1 VLSTNIFVVTDSSG
15 DRSKFFPAIEKK
27 HGGAISLWIERLK
40 ELGDAKYPEQ
50 IAFLREN
57 HAFSQ
62 AHANALVMYVRGSE
76 TSKRFKNPKEFFA
89 SIDPVAAKTAQ
100 EIFSAITTK
109 YPDLE
114 LVIAWTQPMLR
125 LDTHYIIGLSVAKN
139 HITLNPFSG
148 DVLES
153 FTDKLSKY
161 VVNKHTFQVPIDWKV
176 DAVLLRALATARLKE
191 IK

>member
-1 VLSTNIFVVTDSSG
+1 VTDSSG

-27 HGGAISLWIERLK
+27 HGGPIALWIERLK
-40 ELGDAKYPEQ
+40 DLGDAKYPEQ

-62 AHANALVMYVRGSE
+62 SHANALVMYVRGSE

-89 SIDPVAAKTAQ
+89 SVDPVAAKTAQ
-100 EIFSAITTK
+100 EIFATITTK
-109 YPDLE
+109 FPDLE
-114 LVIAWTQPMLR
+114 LVIAWNQPMLR
-125 LDTHYIIGLSVAKN
+125 TGTQYVIGLSVAKN

-148 DVLES
+148 EVLS
-153 FTDKLSKY
+153 SVTDKLSKY

-176 DAVLLRALATARLKE
+176 DAVLLCALATARLKE

>member
-1 VLSTNIFVVTDSSG
+1 MLSSNVFVVTDSSG

-27 HGGAISLWIERLK
+27 HGGPISLWIERLK

-76 TSKRFKNPKEFFA
+76 TSKRFKNPKEFFT

-100 EIFSAITTK
+100 AIFAAITTK

-114 LVIAWTQPMLR
+114 LVIAWNQPMLR

-153 FTDKLSKY
+153 FTNKLSKY

-176 DAVLLRALATARLKE
+176 DAKLLQAMTKARLTE
-191 IK
+191 I

>member
-1 VLSTNIFVVTDSSG
+1 MLSTNIFVVTDSSG

-27 HGGAISLWIERLK
+27 HGGPISLWIERLK

-100 EIFSAITTK
+100 EIFAAITTK
-109 YPDLE
+109 FPDLE
-114 LVIAWTQPMLR
+114 LVVAWNQPMLR
-125 LDTHYIIGLSVAKN
+125 LDTHFVIGLSVAKN

-148 DVLES
+148 EVLES
-153 FTDKLSKY
+153 FTDKLGKY
-161 VVNKHTFQVPIDWKV
+161 VVNKHTFQVPMDWKV
-176 DAVLLRALATARLKE
+176 DAVLLCALATARLKE